1 MKSFLFLLIFFAYF
15 IDVNAANT
23 KLKKYENYSNQI
35 TWKGIDINLPKG
47 EWMYFSKET
56 DNLQNFNI
64 GCVRFLNLRNKL
76 IDGSLSACYVTSGGK
91 WRQALGAALKNEW
104 QNNKYDSCNL
114 RPEYF
119 YVKALFKGASSNC
132 FISRHID
139 PNKELYF
146 PDDTSETTSGGLKKY
161 IKERSLNLPKIG
173 LEFESLYFSNKRDKA
188 ITINLVINPET
199 YGAEK
204 TLFGTEESS
213 EYHRNNLNNYP
224 LKIKFFSSWTKKMSI
239 EHGIL
244 EDQLEA
250 STDFKL
256 DFSDLN
262 SSIPNESSKNLIED
276 LNKLNELYKSG
287 ILNDEEFKKAKK
299 KILN

>member
-1 MKSFLFLLIFFAYF
+1 MKSFLFLLIFFAFF

-23 KLKKYENYSNQI
+23 KLKKYENYSNEI
-35 TWKGIDINLPKG
+35 TWKGVDISLPKG
-47 EWMYFSKET
+47 EWMYFSRET
-56 DNLQNFNI
+56 ESLQNFNL
-64 GCVRFLNLRNKL
+64 GCVRFLNIEDKL
-76 IDGSLSACYVTSGGK
+76 IKGSLIACYVTSGGK

-104 QNNKYDSCNL
+104 QNNTYDSCNL

-146 PDDTSETTSGGLKKY
+146 PDDPSDTSSRGLKKY
-161 IKERSLNLPKIG
+161 VKDKSLKLPKIG
-173 LEFESLYFSNKRDKA
+173 LAFESVYFSNKRDKA
-188 ITINLVINPET
+188 ITISLVINPET

-204 TLFGTEESS
+204 TLYETEESS

-224 LKIKFFSSWTKKMSI
+224 SKKNFFSSWTKKMSI
-239 EHGIL
+239 EHSIL

-250 STDFKL
+250 SKDFKL

-262 SSIPNESSKNLIED
+262 ASIPNESTKNFIED

-287 ILNDEEFKKAKK
+287 ILNSEEFEKAKK

>member
-1 MKSFLFLLIFFAYF
+1 MKSFLFLLIFFTYF

-188 ITINLVINPET
+188 ITISLVINPEK

-204 TLFGTEESS
+204 TLFETEESS

-224 LKIKFFSSWTKKMSI
+224 SKRNFFSSWTKKMSI
-239 EHGIL
+239 EHSIL

-262 SSIPNESSKNLIED
+262 ASIPNESSKNLIED
-276 LNKLNELYKSG
+276 LNELNELYKSG

-299 KILN
+299 KLLN

>member
-1 MKSFLFLLIFFAYF
+1 MKSILFVLIFFTFF

-64 GCVRFLNLRNKL
+64 GCVRFLKIRNKL
-76 IDGSLSACYVTSGGK
+76 IDGSLFACYVTSGGK

-132 FISRHID
+132 FISRHVD

-146 PDDTSETTSGGLKKY
+146 PDDPSDKVSGGLKKY
-161 IKERSLNLPKIG
+161 IKDRSLKLPKIG
-173 LEFESLYFSNKRDKA
+173 LGFESVYFSNKRDKA
-188 ITINLVINPET
+188 ITISLVINPEA

-204 TLFGTEESS
+204 TLFETEESS

-224 LKIKFFSSWTKKMSI
+224 LKRNFFSSWTKKMSI
-239 EHGIL
+239 EHSIL
-244 EDQLEA
+244 EDQLKA

-262 SSIPNESSKNLIED
+262 ASIPNKSSKNLIED

-287 ILNDEEFKKAKK
+287 ILNEEEFEKAKK